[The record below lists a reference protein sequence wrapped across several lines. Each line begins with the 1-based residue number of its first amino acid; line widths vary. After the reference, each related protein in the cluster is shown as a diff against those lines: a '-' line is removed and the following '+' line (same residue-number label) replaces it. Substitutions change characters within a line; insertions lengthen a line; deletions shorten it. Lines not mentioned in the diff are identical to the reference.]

1 MRCCDARYASSIM
14 YILYIVSYTS
24 MSHSG
29 LTKERGLTMYE
40 LVVATIA
47 LGEKQPEELV
57 DSLRDAAACLQWER
71 SGTFEHRIKSKV
83 QEMLQYLDVD
93 LCING

>member
-1 MRCCDARYASSIM
+1 M
-14 YILYIVSYTS
+14 
-24 MSHSG
+24 
-29 LTKERGLTMYE
+29 
-40 LVVATIA
+40 ATIA

-71 SGTFEHRIKSKV
+71 SGTFEHRIKNKV

-93 LCING
+93 LSIKG